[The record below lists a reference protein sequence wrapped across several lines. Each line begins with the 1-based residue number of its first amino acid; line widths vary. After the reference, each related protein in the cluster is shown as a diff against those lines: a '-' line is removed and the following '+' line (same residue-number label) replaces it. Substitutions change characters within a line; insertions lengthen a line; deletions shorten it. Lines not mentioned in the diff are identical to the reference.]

1 MPLTPLT
8 LFNTVYTVHTACI
21 ACTAVTTYTASNV
34 FAAFIAF
41 TAWHIVPTYIATC
54 LERSVDLAIMAV
66 WALNQNVGLGGVL
79 GKGLIGF

>member
-1 MPLTPLT
+1 MQ
-8 LFNTVYTVHTACI
+8 
-21 ACTAVTTYTASNV
+21 
-34 FAAFIAF
+34 
-41 TAWHIVPTYIATC
+41 WHIVPTYIATC